1 MAPSDPT
8 LTMPKTRAGA
18 VAAQLRE
25 LIQNGDIG
33 PGERLRQ
40 AQVAERFGV
49 STTPVREAFVTLA
62 REGLVRQDAHRGV
75 VVLAPSAAELAEIY
89 EIRSVLEPLATRIAA
104 KKMTPE
110 LLDDL
115 SRIVGEMKTADPD
128 HYAALN
134 RELHGKIYAAAER
147 PRMLE
152 IIESSRE
159 AAARY
164 LAMTISQYDEDYRDQ
179 VQREHEEIV
188 GCLRNSTPAK
198 AARAMEKHL
207 QHNAAHVRTLM
218 TETD

>member
-1 MAPSDPT
+1 MASINPAP
-8 LTMPKTRAGA
+8 TMPTTRAGA
-18 VAAQLRE
+18 VAEQLRT
-25 LIQNGDIG
+25 LIQSGEIKS
-33 PGERLRQ
+33 GERLRQ
-40 AQVAERFGV
+40 AEVAERFGV

-62 REGLVRQDAHRGV
+62 REGLVRHDAHRGV
-75 VVLAPSAAELAEIY
+75 VVMAPSAEELAEIY

-104 KKMTPE
+104 KKMSPK

-115 SRIVGEMKTADPD
+115 SRIVGKMKTASPD

-147 PRMLE
+147 PRMIE
-152 IIESSRE
+152 IIESCRE

-164 LAMTISQYDEDYRDQ
+164 LAMTLTRYDEDYRDQ

-188 GCLRNSTPAK
+188 GCLRDGTPAK

-218 TETD
+218 AETD